1 MSSKPKGTWNYVP
14 SENEQKDTWNSVSR
28 PKTEQEVVA
37 NNTALEDW
45 YRAQQNGDP
54 NAGQYL
60 MNASVAKADVDRWKN
75 WREQNKTQLDTEYAF
90 KGLDQDVLSLVRDKF
105 KSQWG
110 TKYYYDMFDTEDAFR
125 AQSGRMPKYAEK
137 SYDFSDPYD
146 QWLYQNDLPSRKS
159 FSDMYSQAAFDYNKE
174 QTENNAIVDGIVND
188 WNGYVDQYGQFQ
200 KDYFGA
206 VNAAAAEKGGELT
219 DAEMEEITSRMLTSG
234 KYDGIAGGFT
244 VPEDESEKSAL
255 EIYLEGLDVPDYST
269 YDAMLEAL
277 QGNKGIDDAFFD
289 AYKESDYRKWI
300 AGKTAFTQQDLTDA
314 YRANTLMDQY
324 KALDEQGKAYVD
336 TIEAGGTQQEAEEAA
351 LLKVDLLDD
360 SARKGIEQQI
370 AKLEEQRTALEKE
383 ARSYRLRGDW
393 TNANIA
399 ARKAGD
405 ITDQIAPL
413 QQKLDANTLTNAQ
426 AKAVQEL
433 EKYKKIKEKTDFV
446 AKSGTAS
453 ENVTSTWTTKGLK
466 GKYETLVG
474 KYGADFEPYDENGNW
489 NDAGNLLV
497 THFLF
502 RTDDE
507 IATLNYI
514 ANTQDEAAVKEY
526 IDKLEPV
533 LKMRQVKWETKAYEE
548 YAEEHPVYGSMA
560 SVLGGMASPIEGV
573 RSIASAGE
581 SPIDTMYKSPL
592 TRMRTG
598 IRENVSQNII
608 ESNTKPLIG
617 NMTTGD
623 LWSFLYGTGMSM
635 ADTGVRVAMFGG
647 AGALGKA
654 ASLGM
659 AGLDATS
666 STIIDQLENGATT
679 NQALG
684 MGVLS
689 GATEIFTEKIGV
701 DRLFDKNSWMA
712 GSFRQLLSN
721 VLKQAGAEATEE
733 AIAEVVNTF
742 SDIIVRADEADIRKT
757 FEAHLANGES
767 ESIAF
772 WNTLLDFGLQVGS
785 AAAGGFIS
793 GLFFGAGGQIN
804 AIRSTPG
811 GMATMQAYNDAK
823 KDGIALS
830 GQLNI
835 ELTKDIMSLTV
846 SEETREQ
853 LLAVKDAF
861 ASQPTAWMTEQGVAV
876 FDEFVKTVQRE
887 TTHQTSLNAQR
898 QAKQQK
904 VMSRLTELHN
914 RVTALSENAATVLQN
929 GDLKTHT
936 KLMQQCNEAIKRYT
950 TAFENQQAE
959 AAAEQAKTA
968 EQAVKTEAK
977 VLDAA
982 EKAAK
987 QIPVET
993 EFQKEMA
1000 ARIDEQLFA
1009 QEEPRVRAEWGMD
1022 EDSGSIIGELIAGE
1036 AKHRVAGMSTDEK
1049 RSAIY
1054 DMIYGQQEA
1063 AMESGDAEAY
1073 KAAEAAKD
1081 EYDVYYE
1088 SIKNNGQS
1096 AADGDTI
1103 MEEMVGG
1110 AENETVQKE
1119 GAENEA
1125 ETDGRG
1131 NRISRA
1137 EPVRGADEKRSEQK
1151 DNRSGGIEEK
1161 RGAQGDVREV
1171 RRSQRKKAR
1180 GAVSWGEQQDA
1191 DVRNAVAAFNRKNGT
1206 NLSPDSVREAQSVPK
1221 TIREIAEVARGIT
1234 GRDSFFIESDRG
1246 MFGGFNT
1253 GKRPYI
1259 VLSGDTTMDAFNLF
1273 HEHAHNIPQLL
1284 NAISSMLRDGWI
1296 SKREYNAYKNSR
1308 KRRRAANLGIPVSEV
1323 SEESE
1328 QTIRTEFA
1336 CDMLGVY
1343 AMQAFCNEDHWSAYG
1358 IDAET
1363 IGSIKQTLDEA
1374 LAANAITETDAETVE
1389 REFSTLEEAGRAIS
1403 EAEAKGETRFSEN
1416 SERITKGMPDEER
1429 AAILSKKR
1437 ITVAKGKKD
1446 SKILSSDYEL
1456 LNSLRGSSLEKE
1468 IKNIIKRIN
1477 VLSFPSR
1484 GQDIGVDYSNKDID
1498 IRLKISGRDV
1508 SESWTK
1514 SVTKNVDVFVRVI
1527 ENLGEIVKNA
1537 ELIKVQKDRYEGV
1550 LYPDRRFDNLY
1561 VFLGIMEDKAHND
1574 DTVLIPVRIEIREP
1588 VNTKTGNIYVVLDL
1602 EGIEKE
1608 AFNVEISPANTRVS
1622 KTNTSAQASSDYNIA
1637 DVVRNVKDSDGS
1649 LLKYIP
1655 TSILTGE
1662 QQRIQAD
1669 AILREREYIK
1679 GKVVEELKKAVTKG
1693 RTVKAQ
1699 WLRDS
1704 LVRNFEDDVETKF
1717 DFSENTPTKKQE
1729 RLKKAWELFDDGAT
1743 PQDYYA
1749 ESGSD
1754 FDLKTNNL
1762 LRGLMLR
1769 NGENV
1774 GGALADNSMQRVTEI
1789 FSRAKKRL
1797 AAGLTLSSPVRVFED
1812 VTGWGGSTAEE
1823 RANNIKDGNFLKNTY
1838 YEYGNVQAA
1847 NREAWI
1853 AEKMR
1858 PVMQAITQNGEYG
1871 VFESAVTQMLGEGI
1885 ITKDQAE
1892 NAVCD
1897 GKTMIIEA
1905 VDGVF
1910 VLDGKGRM
1918 LYSSDSRT
1926 ATHYIDMPIAKRAEN
1941 AIRKKSKGELA
1952 KHVVKRELPPLK
1964 VVRDGNTVTV
1974 NKDNGE
1980 VVAQVAGGTKPNM
1993 QAVRAAV
2000 AALRTFYADA
2010 YKEIAAARV
2019 ENGYAPPGYIENYF
2033 PHQSRT
2039 YDGIEGFIEAMTAND
2054 LPTAINGRTGMFSPG
2069 QPWNANLQSRLGE
2082 FTEFDAVR
2090 GFNRYVKGAGDTIF
2104 YTPVIQRLRQ
2114 LEKAVRMLD
2123 ETQLTAEGQKR
2134 NSAFADWVHEY
2145 ANEWANKKASF
2156 DREVESLVGREG
2168 YSVSNMLTGL
2178 VSASAVGGNISS
2190 ALSNIISGLTGY
2202 AQVDGKHVLREVIR
2216 TIGQLHQANSKNGQ
2230 YDGFVNEIPFLQR
2243 RFSENEDI
2251 LLREVDKFKRKGSK
2265 AMYCLFSALDRFSVE
2280 SVARAKYAECIDRGM
2295 TKEQAIEATNDM
2307 LIKNFADRGKG
2318 QSARIFNVKWLKPVA
2333 QFQLEVLNQMN
2344 HFRDMNRAE
2353 VEAKLYDLEKQYANG
2368 IPFDEI
2374 AVEALSSGGMRKLK
2388 KVMAYL
2394 VLLSLWGMVTRALMG
2409 RDQTWNPAGMAM
2421 DAVDDFREG
2430 GMKQV
2435 AAGIG
2440 ETLTEN
2446 VPFVS
2451 MLTEGGRVPLAG
2463 NITNVTD
2470 IIQAIWNDETES
2482 LSNADWIKGAT
2493 SFVPGGGQLRKIING
2508 IEANAKGGYY
2518 TDKGNLRYPVEP
2530 KDWFTSALFG
2540 PSAAAPKGYEWG
2552 DTLSAKET
2560 EAYETLTDQG
2570 LDGSDLYDTLVNMNT
2585 VTGSKSE
2592 KALSLLANRNDF
2604 DDEEVNMIAAAL
2616 GIEYKGSLESYAEK
2630 SAEKYLKD
2638 KRNDVKEGEITQEKY
2653 DEIESVF
2660 DEYFRLL
2667 GMAN

>member
-1 MSSKPKGTWNYVP
+1 MSNKPKGTWNYVP

-28 PKTEQEVVA
+28 PKTEQEVAA

-60 MNASVAKADVDRWKN
+60 MNASVAKADVDRWKH

-174 QTENNAIVDGIVND
+174 QTEHNAIVDGIVND
-188 WNGYVDQYGQFQ
+188 WNGYVDQYGKFQ
-200 KDYFGA
+200 RDYFGA

-255 EIYLEGLDVPDYST
+255 EIYLEGLDAPDYSA
-269 YDAMLEAL
+269 YDAMLAAL
-277 QGNKGIDDAFFD
+277 QDKKGIDDAFFD
-289 AYKESDYRKWI
+289 AYKESDYRKWM

-314 YRANTLMDQY
+314 YRRSVSEAEAKLYTDYAEAAASGDTADATEKLGRIKTKVEDELQAGKWEKANALYTVLMAKPIMGSSPVDLKEATFDDIEDSLRKEMRRKQY
-324 KALDEQGKAYVD
+324 SDKEIEEYIGLRRQEEAVAQDEQNLQ
-336 TIEAGGTQQEAEEAA
+336 QQEELAKSKKTADEMAEAA
-351 LLKVDLLDD
+351 EAAMSAPGYVPKTVEGDAEFRGESWQEWVDELVDENASGFKRLWQ
-360 SARKGIEQQI
+360 SLI
-370 AKLEEQRTALEKE
+370 QRQ
-383 ARSYRLRGDW
+383 
-393 TNANIA
+393 
-399 ARKAGD
+399 AGRD
-405 ITDQIAPL
+405 M
-413 QQKLDANTLTNAQ
+413 
-426 AKAVQEL
+426 
-433 EKYKKIKEKTDFV
+433 
-446 AKSGTAS
+446 
-453 ENVTSTWTTKGLK
+453 
-466 GKYETLVG
+466 GKYEARYGERDFVLDTPQNP
-474 KYGADFEPYDENGNW
+474 KYYVQRYMTEDER
-489 NDAGNLLV
+489 AV
-497 THFLF
+497 
-502 RTDDE
+502 
-507 IATLNYI
+507 LNYYRTEKGDDKAREYLEALMPTLYARDAETAGQMATDI
-514 ANTQDEAAVKEY
+514 AGQ
-526 IDKLEPV
+526 
-533 LKMRQVKWETKAYEE
+533 
-548 YAEEHPVYGSMA
+548 
-560 SVLGGMASPIEGV
+560 
-573 RSIASAGE
+573 
-581 SPIDTMYKSPL
+581 SPL
-592 TRMRTG
+592 VASLLPTVTQLQTAAEGFQVGIEKILSGENPVVNDPRMRTSRMNAEMRSSVMADMSPAG
-598 IRENVSQNII
+598 QFFYE
-608 ESNTKPLIG
+608 
-617 NMTTGD
+617 
-623 LWSFLYGTGMSM
+623 TGMSILDNLARLPM
-635 ADTGVRVAMFGG
+635 
-647 AGALGKA
+647 GKA
-654 ASLGM
+654 GLGM
-659 AGLDATS
+659 MAGSVMSQRT
-666 STIIDQLENGATT
+666 DQALQNGATPE
-679 NQALG
+679 QALALG
-684 MGVLS
+684 TAAALIEVV
-689 GATEIFTEKIGV
+689 TEKV
-701 DRLFDKNSWMA
+701 SLDRILNPKMA
-712 GSFRQLLSN
+712 GSAKQIVME
-721 VLKQAGAEATEE
+721 VLKQAGVEASEE
-733 AIAEVVNTF
+733 MASEVLNTMADVQIMQGDSEWEQAIA
-742 SDIIVRADEADIRKT
+742 AY
-757 FEAHLANGES
+757 
-767 ESIAF
+767 
-772 WNTLLDFGLQVGS
+772 
-785 AAAGGFIS
+785 
-793 GLFFGAGGQIN
+793 
-804 AIRSTPG
+804 
-811 GMATMQAYNDAK
+811 MAEDPTM
-823 KDGIALS
+823 
-830 GQLNI
+830 
-835 ELTKDIMSLTV
+835 
-846 SEETREQ
+846 TR
-853 LLAVKDAF
+853 
-861 ASQPTAWMTEQGVAV
+861 
-876 FDEFVKTVQRE
+876 
-887 TTHQTSLNAQR
+887 
-898 QAKQQK
+898 
-904 VMSRLTELHN
+904 
-914 RVTALSENAATVLQN
+914 
-929 GDLKTHT
+929 
-936 KLMQQCNEAIKRYT
+936 
-950 TAFENQQAE
+950 QQAE
-959 AAAEQAKTA
+959 AKVFGDKTLDVLLSGAGGFLSGGIMGGGSTMLANYNAGLNSGGNALNALSVGTKAVAQYEQDAKTA
-968 EQAVKTEAK
+968 QKVGAGIQAQVLEDISALGLKSEEAQAMIDTTSRLAEQPTSWMPAAAIDAYGKFSRMLNDQANHARTINTEYN
-977 VLDAA
+977 
-982 EKAAK
+982 AK
-987 QIPVET
+987 QTQAKARLQRMYDGVQAAYSEAAAAIESGDLRAHSAALQKAQAAMEAYQTQYET
-993 EFQKEMA
+993 AQAENEVQTAKRDEQLGAVQNKVKDAYTNVSKAEAEATAYQAEMA
-1000 ARIDEQLFA
+1000 ARIDAQLVEQEKSRISVEPVDTANAGIVGQAMASQLGDIMDNIVT
-1009 QEEPRVRAEWGMD
+1009 EEAEARVSKMTD
-1022 EDSGSIIGELIAGE
+1022 
-1036 AKHRVAGMSTDEK
+1036 DEK

-1151 DNRSGGIEEK
+1151 DHRSGGIEEK

-1234 GRDSFFIESDRG
+1234 GRGSFFIESDRG

-1343 AMQAFCNEDHWSAYG
+1343 AMEAFCNEDHWSAYG

-1363 IGSIKQTLDEA
+1363 IGSIKQTLDDA
-1374 LAANAITETDAETVE
+1374 LAANAITETDAGAVE
-1389 REFSTLEEAGRAIS
+1389 REFSTLEEAGRAIT
-1403 EAEAKGETRFSEN
+1403 EAEAKGETDYDRGEPFRFSEN
-1416 SERITKGMPDEER
+1416 WTEVYPSSSIEYKNRNEYSPYMQKTIIEY
-1429 AAILSKKR
+1429 
-1437 ITVAKGKKD
+1437 
-1446 SKILSSDYEL
+1446 LSSVDPKIVQFVNSVLSGNDPKPISLKPISEEL
-1456 LNSLRGSSLEKE
+1456 GNDIAQILGWNPTGFKAELDAKQVRHLRQDHGLGGVKLAHAADMTMSDSNDVARIQYIIDTYDVVQFGGLTRAYSEPRNDGTDRPRRAETIVIGKRVDSMFYVVE
-1468 IKNIIKRIN
+1468 AIPNTAAKTVKFVTSFMQTGEDKNKGAIPLPDAENAPRSTSKNESEPTPTIIIKDREDEFNRKNQNFSNWI
-1477 VLSFPSR
+1477 SF
-1484 GQDIGVDYSNKDID
+1484 D
-1498 IRLKISGRDV
+1498 
-1508 SESWTK
+1508 
-1514 SVTKNVDVFVRVI
+1514 
-1527 ENLGEIVKNA
+1527 
-1537 ELIKVQKDRYEGV
+1537 
-1550 LYPDRRFDNLY
+1550 
-1561 VFLGIMEDKAHND
+1561 
-1574 DTVLIPVRIEIREP
+1574 
-1588 VNTKTGNIYVVLDL
+1588 
-1602 EGIEKE
+1602 
-1608 AFNVEISPANTRVS
+1608 
-1622 KTNTSAQASSDYNIA
+1622 
-1637 DVVRNVKDSDGS
+1637 DGS
-1649 LLKYIP
+1649 F
-1655 TSILTGE
+1655 S
-1662 QQRIQAD
+1662 
-1669 AILREREYIK
+1669 
-1679 GKVVEELKKAVTKG
+1679 
-1693 RTVKAQ
+1693 
-1699 WLRDS
+1699 
-1704 LVRNFEDDVETKF
+1704 
-1717 DFSENTPTKKQE
+1717 FSENAPTKKQE
-1729 RLKKAWELFDDGAT
+1729 RLKKAWELFDDGAA
-1743 PQDYYA
+1743 PQDYYV
-1749 ESGSD
+1749 ESRGS

-1769 NGENV
+1769 NGKNV

-1789 FSRAKKRL
+1789 FSRAKKRR
-1797 AAGLTLSSPVRVFED
+1797 AAGLSLSSPVRVFED

-1858 PVMQAITQNGEYG
+1858 TVMEAIAQNGDYG

-1918 LYSSDSRT
+1918 LYSSDSRS
-1926 ATHYIDMPIAKRAEN
+1926 AIHYIDMPIAKRAEN

-1974 NKDNGE
+1974 KKDNGE
-1980 VVAQVAGGTKPNM
+1980 VVAQVAGGMKPNM
-1993 QAVRAAV
+1993 QAVHAAV
-2000 AALRTFYADA
+2000 DALRTFYADA

-2202 AQVDGKHVLREVIR
+2202 AQIDAKYTVPEIVR
-2216 TIGQLHQANSKNGQ
+2216 TVGQLFQLLDKKGQ
-2230 YDGFVNEIPFLQR
+2230 YDGFADKIPFLKR
-2243 RFSENEDI
+2243 RFSDNEDI
-2251 LLREVDKFKRKGSK
+2251 LIQNMDKLKRNGSK
-2265 AMYCLFSALDRFSVE
+2265 ALYAMFSAIDRFAVE
-2280 SVARAKYAECIDRGM
+2280 SVARAKYSECVANGM
-2295 TKEQAIEATNDM
+2295 TDVQAIAATNDM

-2318 QSARIFNVKWLKPVA
+2318 QAARIFNVKWLKPVA

-2374 AVEALSSGGMRKLK
+2374 AVKALSSGGMRKLK

-2409 RDQTWNPAGMAM
+2409 RDQTWNPYGMAKDLAEDFQEGGLKQAGEGLK
-2421 DAVDDFREG
+2421 DAVVDN
-2430 GMKQV
+2430 
-2435 AAGIG
+2435 A
-2440 ETLTEN
+2440 
-2446 VPFVS
+2446 PFLS
-2451 MLTEGGRVPLAG
+2451 MLSGGGRVPIAG
-2463 NITNVTD
+2463 NLANVTN
-2470 IIQAIWNDETES
+2470 IVETLLNGGT
-2482 LSNADWIKGAT
+2482 LSDVDFVKAGTA
-2493 SFVPGGGQLRKIING
+2493 FVPGGGQFRKSYQG
-2508 IEANAKGGYY
+2508 AKANAERGKY
-2518 TDKGNLRYPVEP
+2518 TNDGRLQYPVTEDDFW
-2530 KDWFTSALFG
+2530 KTILFG
-2540 PSAAAPKGYEWG
+2540 ASAAQPSGYAWG
-2552 DTLSAKET
+2552 DTLSKKET
-2560 EAYETLTDQG
+2560 EVYRELVSEGYDEKM
-2570 LDGSDLYDTLVNMNT
+2570 LYDTLVGYG
-2585 VTGSKSE
+2585 GSTNAE
-2592 KALSLLANRNDF
+2592 RALSLLANRNDF
-2604 DDEEVNMIAAAL
+2604 TDAEIDLIAEMVGL
-2616 GIEYKGSLESYAEK
+2616 NYSGSLERYAEK
-2630 SAEKYLKD
+2630 ESKRYLRD
-2638 KRNDVKEGEITQEKY
+2638 KERELESGKIQQERF
-2653 DEIESVF
+2653 DAIANLF

-2667 GMAN
+2667 GMDN